1 MSDFSSYR
9 EKVANYGKMAHQAET
24 DQNYE
29 LAYEQYTKALDIF
42 MHMIKCKCFIHRL
55 ISNFNDIPIIS
66 QLINVRACVPNQ
78 SCVLF

>member
-9 EKVANYGKMAHQAET
+9 EKVAMYGKQAHQAET

-42 MHMIKCKCFIHRL
+42 MHMIKCKCAPPTTPTLNKYNSMF
-55 ISNFNDIPIIS
+55 
-66 QLINVRACVPNQ
+66 
-78 SCVLF
+78 